1 MGFLDQ
7 NPTDGLALAT
17 QRGEEAFVILA
28 EVDDVVLTTPIVL
41 TAPIA
46 GIAIGA
52 NSDYDQAGFQYDTLA
67 ANGDSQPQTRVA
79 AVGAPLLLHMPPPYA
94 QPGLLPTLTL
104 VTGDAGGKINA
115 LRPFTLPPFAAGFI
129 SGRPLL
135 ELIVYLQTP
144 AFMPL
149 WRRDR
154 MYDGIGETATPA
166 GLEIGLAHGYAYGR
180 KTASVQVTTP
190 ASPGG
195 GTINVYQYA
204 MNRFY
209 NTIVTNIATVVVPA
223 GGGSFPMTLNLSGA
237 QAIAVTYT
245 SIADSGATGIIEVRD
260 Y

>member
-1 MGFLDQ
+1 MGFIDQ
-7 NPTDGLALAT
+7 NPTDGLVLAA

-41 TAPIA
+41 GSPIA

-52 NSDYDQAGFQYDTLA
+52 NSDYDQAGFRYDTLA

-79 AVGAPLLLHMPPPYA
+79 AIGAPLLLHMPPPQA

-104 VTGDAGGKINA
+104 ITGDAGGKINA
-115 LRPFTLPPFAAGFI
+115 LRPFTLPPFSAGFI
-129 SGRPLL
+129 SGRPFL
-135 ELIVYLQTP
+135 ELIVYLKPP

-154 MYDGIGETATPA
+154 MYDGIGTVATPA
-166 GLEIGLAHGYAYGR
+166 GVEIGLAYGYAYGR
-180 KTASVQVTTP
+180 KTASVMVNAA
-190 ASPGG
+190 ASAGG

-209 NTIVTNIATVVVPA
+209 NTIISTIATVAVPA
-223 GGGSFPMTLNLSGA
+223 GGGTFPMTLALSGA
-237 QAIAVTYT
+237 QAIAVTYQSAANST
-245 SIADSGATGIIEVRD
+245 ATGIIEVRD
-260 Y
+260 